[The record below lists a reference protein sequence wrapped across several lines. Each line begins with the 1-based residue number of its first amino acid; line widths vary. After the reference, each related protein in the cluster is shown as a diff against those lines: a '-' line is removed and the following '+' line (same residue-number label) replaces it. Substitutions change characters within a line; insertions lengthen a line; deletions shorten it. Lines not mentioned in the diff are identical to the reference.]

1 MANFF
6 YFLAPEKKNAFKSP
20 NDPNAAFPQYKKQ
33 TLIDFRS
40 QSIPFAGLEFS
51 GAYRKKIQEPEETK
65 EQEVEIEEIEE
76 NQEENQEE
84 IEEEP
89 IDIGQDFAKIK
100 ISGKKK
106 IKKSEHEKEIIYL
119 KTKEVQKK
127 KNQKKSQRSCKKSRR
142 TMKF

>member
-1 MANFF
+1 M
-6 YFLAPEKKNAFKSP
+6 
-20 NDPNAAFPQYKKQ
+20 
-33 TLIDFRS
+33 IDLRS
-40 QSIPFAGLEFS
+40 QAIPFAGLEFS
-51 GAYRKKIQEPEETK
+51 GAYRKKIQEPEELK
-65 EQEVEIEEIEE
+65 EDEVEIEEIQEE

-127 KNQKKSQRSCKKSRR
+127 RNQKKSQRACKKSRR